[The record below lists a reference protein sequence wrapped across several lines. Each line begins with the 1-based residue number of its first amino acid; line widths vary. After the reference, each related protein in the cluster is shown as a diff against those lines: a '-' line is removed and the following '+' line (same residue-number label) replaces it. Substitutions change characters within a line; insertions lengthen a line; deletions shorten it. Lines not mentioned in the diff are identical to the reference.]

1 MQTQLQDMPLETLE
15 AWRDQLAARV
25 SGLTRETDRHCVEG
39 FYYEDLKKARR
50 VRGRLACSALRRI
63 DAINGV
69 ICQRIYPTFATT
81 PGEGFS
87 DRVQQRIARV
97 VS

>member
-1 MQTQLQDMPLETLE
+1 MQTQLKDMPLETLE
-15 AWRDQLAARV
+15 HWRDQLATRL
-25 SGLTRETDRHCVEG
+25 SGLTHETDHHRVEG
-39 FYYEDLKKARR
+39 FHYADPVKARKI
-50 VRGRLACSALRRI
+50 RGRLACSILRRI

-87 DRVQQRIARV
+87 DRVQQRIAQV